1 MARNLVTIVA
11 TRLMETTA
19 STVGD
24 VNERVLAELV
34 QHLDIDAAFLRH
46 NDHKIRVSRLVAAWP
61 PRRDDAGPDP
71 QTVAHFSSADPIL
84 ALCEHGKNLVVIR
97 PEPSEPA
104 YPRWVAGAYD
114 RWGLDASRITSPSAA
129 AAPLISGGVTT
140 GQLTCMK
147 FRRKK
152 WRPDELNTIETIASL
167 LAQLQARITAEE
179 KLRDLAEHDD
189 LTGLHNRRALI
200 AHLSDRLAVGRP
212 GPVPVLYLDLD
223 RLKSINDY
231 LGHSAGDWF
240 IRTFAEQLGIK
251 AGPGSMTA
259 RLGGDEFV
267 VVPDRPMSIETA
279 EKTADELC
287 VALRDRMAL
296 GGHMITR
303 TVSVGVAVGMPGR
316 DNSSDLLHRADE
328 AVLTAK
334 RAGGNHVAVSSD
346 DMSLQRLFRNDIE
359 LHLSGE
365 IDSEALTLHYLP
377 EVDLWTGAIVA
388 TEALVRWR
396 HPTWGLLLP
405 ESFIGVAESA
415 NLGGELGRWVMRSA
429 CADFSR
435 WRSRGVGQNTTL
447 RLNVSPAQLVTRGF
461 VSSVAETIDEFGID
475 GGSVCLEITERAVVR
490 DIETTRR
497 TLEEL
502 KEVGVQIA
510 IDDFGTGY
518 AVLSH
523 LKSLPVDT
531 LKIDM
536 SFVRDLGT
544 SSRDLAIVRA
554 IIGLAEAFDLQLVA
568 EGVETPSAALTL
580 MRHGCHRAQGYLLS
594 RPLPGNAMESLLSSR
609 WMPMPF
615 LADSQ
620 ALTPSTI

>member
-1 MARNLVTIVA
+1 LARNLVTIVA

-19 STVGD
+19 STVDD
-24 VNERVLAELV
+24 VNEQVLAELV
-34 QHLDIDAAFLRH
+34 KHLDIDVAFLRH
-46 NDHKIRVSRLVAAWP
+46 NDHKIRVSRLVATWP
-61 PRRDDAGPDP
+61 PRRDSSVPDSMAI
-71 QTVAHFSSADPIL
+71 THFSSADPIL
-84 ALCEHGKNLVVIR
+84 ALCEHGKKLVVIR
-97 PEPSEPA
+97 PEPNDPTYA
-104 YPRWVAGAYD
+104 RWIAGAHD
-114 RWGLDASRITSPSAA
+114 RWGFDVSKMTSPSAA
-129 AAPLISGGVTT
+129 AAPLMSGGVTT
-140 GQLTCMK
+140 GQLACMK

-152 WRPDELNTIETIASL
+152 WKADELNTIQTVASL
-167 LAQLQARITAEE
+167 LAQLQARIAAEE

-200 AHLSDRLAVGRP
+200 AHLSDRLNAGRP

-231 LGHSAGDWF
+231 LGHTAGDWF
-240 IRTFAEQLGIK
+240 IRTFAEQLRAR
-251 AGPGSMTA
+251 AGRGSMTA

-279 EKTADELC
+279 EKVADELC

-316 DNSSDLLHRADE
+316 DNTSDLLHRADE
-328 AVLTAK
+328 AVLSAK

-346 DMSLQRLFRNDIE
+346 DMSMQRLFRNDIE
-359 LHLSGE
+359 LHLSGD
-365 IDSEALTLHYLP
+365 IDSEALLLHYLP

-415 NLGGELGRWVMRSA
+415 NLGSDLGRWVMRSA
-429 CADFSR
+429 IADFSR
-435 WRSRGVGQNTTL
+435 WRSHGVGQDTTL
-447 RLNVSPAQLVTRGF
+447 RINVSPGQLVTRGF

-475 GGSVCLEITERAVVR
+475 GGSICLEITERAVVR
-490 DIETTRR
+490 DIDTTRK
-497 TLEEL
+497 TLQEL

-531 LKIDM
+531 LKIDT

-568 EGVETPSAALTL
+568 EGVETPAAALTL

-594 RPLPGNAMESLLSSR
+594 RPLPGNAMESLLASR

-620 ALTPSTI
+620 ALTSSTI

>member
-1 MARNLVTIVA
+1 MLRNLVARVA

-19 STVGD
+19 ATVAE
-24 VNERVLAELV
+24 VNEQVLAELV
-34 QHLDIDAAFLRH
+34 ENLGVDAAYLRH
-46 NDHKIRVSRLVAAWP
+46 NDHKVRVSKLVAVWP
-61 PRRDDAGPDP
+61 PRRDRSVPDWAAI
-71 QTVAHFSSADPIL
+71 AHFSSADPVL
-84 ALCEHGKNLVVIR
+84 ALCGHGKKLTVIR
-97 PEPSEPA
+97 PEPSDPA
-104 YPRWVAGAYD
+104 YAQWIAGIQE
-114 RWGLDASRITSPSAA
+114 RWGHDPSKITSPSAV
-129 AAPLISGGVTT
+129 AAPLISGGITT
-140 GQLTCMK
+140 GQLICTR

-152 WRPDELNTIETIASL
+152 WRTDELNAIQTVASL
-167 LAQLQARITAEE
+167 LAQLQARIVAEE
-179 KLRDLAEHDD
+179 KLRNLAEHDD

-200 AHLSDRLAVGRP
+200 AHLTERLATGQP

-231 LGHSAGDWF
+231 LGHTAGDWF
-240 IRTFAEQLGIK
+240 IRTFAEQLRLK
-251 AGPGSMTA
+251 AGAKSMAA

-267 VVPDRPMSIETA
+267 VVPDQPMSIEVA
-279 EKTADELC
+279 EKTGEELC

-296 GGHMITR
+296 GGHMISR
-303 TVSVGVAVGMPGR
+303 TVSIGVAVGVPGR
-316 DNSSDLLHRADE
+316 DSTSDILHRADE
-328 AVLTAK
+328 AVLSAK
-334 RAGGNHVAVSSD
+334 RAGGNSVAVSSD
-346 DMSLQRLFRNDIE
+346 DMSLQRLFRKDVE

-365 IDSEALTLHYLP
+365 IDNDALLLHYLP

-405 ESFIGVAESA
+405 ESFIGVAEAA
-415 NLGGELGRWVMRSA
+415 NLGGDLGRWVMRSA
-429 CADFSR
+429 IAEFSR
-435 WRSRGVGQNTTL
+435 WRANGVGQDITL
-447 RLNVSPAQLVTRGF
+447 RINVSPAQLVSRGF

-490 DIETTRR
+490 DIDTTRK
-497 TLEEL
+497 TLEAL

-531 LKIDM
+531 LKIDT

-568 EGVETPSAALTL
+568 EGVETPAAALTL

-594 RPLPGNAMESLLSSR
+594 RPLPGHAMQALLASR

-620 ALTPSTI
+620 ALTSSTI